1 MSVDS
6 DNEDLRNEINDMKR
20 IFNKAQSERV
30 RNNNILENAIHELNS
45 KIGQLSIDIKRLE
58 GNHEGLRS
66 LVNSK
71 WDNEIKEEKKLKDI
85 IHNFAVRICTL
96 ENTVQSFKKSDIMW
110 GQDKEWAELQNTQDI
125 KQINKRIDQIKEQ
138 VNERLNNLD
147 KTVTSFKKSDE
158 AWEEEKEFY
167 DWCQT
172 EDYKKIDERLDN
184 LESINEEYN
193 LTFKKISEITD
204 KFAKE
209 TNDRFDKL
217 ENTRYCCDHTAAFE
231 ESILKKLDNLEKQ
244 VDIYRKDYLR
254 HDHGILEECK
264 DGSYHKTN
272 PKTHEHNILSNQNMR
287 PHVDKGECFC
297 MSCMDKKGSEMI
309 DEMKKEKERHETIA
323 PIGSTKSYHED
334 GSECK
339 CKETMTIKDSDGNEF
354 EVSASDIKLN
364 YKDIDINPR
373 GGMAFTEE
381 FNLPEWNKDI
391 DPELLKDWELMKEPK
406 TIKQILLPNQLIE
419 DTKETSSKLRI
430 TFNDFIR
437 MAIRSQINEIK
448 KIEKS
453 CQDALRK
460 KE

>member
-264 DGSYHKTN
+264 DGS
-272 PKTHEHNILSNQNMR
+272 
-287 PHVDKGECFC
+287 
-297 MSCMDKKGSEMI
+297 
-309 DEMKKEKERHETIA
+309 
-323 PIGSTKSYHED
+323 
-334 GSECK
+334 ECK